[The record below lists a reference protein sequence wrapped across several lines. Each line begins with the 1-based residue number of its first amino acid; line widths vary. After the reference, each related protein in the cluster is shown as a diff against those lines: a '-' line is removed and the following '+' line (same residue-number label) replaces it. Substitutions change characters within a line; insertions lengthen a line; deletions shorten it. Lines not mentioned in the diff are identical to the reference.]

1 MDTLL
6 SDYTTEVDYEKA
18 SRTDEAD
25 PQALQR
31 RIPPGSG
38 GIGRQNR
45 CCGSSKQ
52 LGLHESQLYLWRS
65 KTREQSDKSEL
76 AQQQMLEI
84 AKLKRQ
90 LAERDEELAIIKR
103 QPRTSQKTRSEVR
116 IHPATCSD
124 VQYRGNVSCAGCNP
138 FRLLPMVVATRQSV
152 AYSGA
157 S

>member
-1 MDTLL
+1 MKRQAGQMKQTRRRYSAEYRQEAVVL
-6 SDYTTEVDYEKA
+6 VDK
-18 SRTDEAD
+18 
-25 PQALQR
+25 
-31 RIPPGSG
+31 
-38 GIGRQNR
+38 IGVAAAA
-45 CCGSSKQ
+45 KQ